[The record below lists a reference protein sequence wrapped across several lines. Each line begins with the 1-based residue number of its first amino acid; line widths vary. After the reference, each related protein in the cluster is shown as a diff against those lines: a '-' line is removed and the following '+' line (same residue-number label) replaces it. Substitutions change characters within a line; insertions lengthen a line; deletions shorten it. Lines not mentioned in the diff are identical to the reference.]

1 MNRRRDLR
9 LLALLPFALLGDVLL
24 TLAERL
30 DTKYADALNDPEEGA

>member
-24 TLAERL
+24 TLAERVAP
-30 DTKYADALNDPEEGA
+30 DYDACNDPEEGA